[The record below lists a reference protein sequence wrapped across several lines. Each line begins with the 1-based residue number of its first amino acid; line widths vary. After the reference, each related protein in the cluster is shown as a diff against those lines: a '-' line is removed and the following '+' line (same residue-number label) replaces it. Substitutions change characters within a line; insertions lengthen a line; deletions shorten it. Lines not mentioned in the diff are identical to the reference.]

1 MDELSRSLPLV
12 LTINTDKGS
21 TKMANQTS
29 TTPTTPV
36 LSKAPFSPAS
46 LQFLNKLAQNNSRD
60 WFKAHQDEYENS
72 VRTPALRFIE
82 QMQPGILAISSK
94 LTAVPKKVGGSLMRP
109 QRDSR
114 FSKDKTPYK
123 TNVGIQFRHFQGKDV
138 HAPGLYLHIAP
149 EGCFIA
155 AGIWHPESKALS
167 AIRQCIDEN
176 PNAYQKALQ
185 ALQSQGF
192 IMDGDSLSRPPRGY
206 DKTHPLL
213 AELKRKDFIAVK
225 NIDFEELCKPD
236 AINFCTEQFQ
246 HCAQLMAYLCFALEL
261 DF

>member
-1 MDELSRSLPLV
+1 MA
-12 LTINTDKGS
+12 
-21 TKMANQTS
+21 TKTLKTPNLAG
-29 TTPTTPV
+29 TT
-36 LSKAPFSPAS
+36 FSPES

-60 WFKAHQDEYENS
+60 WFKDHQDEYEHV

-82 QMQPGILAISSK
+82 QMQPGIFAISSK

-123 TNVGIQFRHFQGKDV
+123 TNVGIQFRHFLGKDV
-138 HAPGLYLHIAP
+138 HAPGFYLHIAE

-155 AGIWHPESKALS
+155 AGIWHPESKALN
-167 AIRQCIDEN
+167 AIRACIDEN
-176 PNAYQKALQ
+176 PNAYQKALKT
-185 ALQSQGF
+185 LQDHGF
-192 IMDGDSLSRPPRGY
+192 IMDGDSLIRPPKGY
-206 DKTHPLL
+206 EKTHPLL
-213 AELKRKDFIAVK
+213 TELKRKDFIAVK
-225 NIDFEELCKPD
+225 NIDFEELCKPG

-246 HCAQLMAYLCFALEL
+246 FCAPLMAYLCFALEL

>member
-1 MDELSRSLPLV
+1 MNAQITKTPTS
-12 LTINTDKGS
+12 TIS
-21 TKMANQTS
+21 TS
-29 TTPTTPV
+29 TT
-36 LSKAPFSPAS
+36 FSAAS

-60 WFKAHQDEYENS
+60 WFKEHQEEYES
-72 VRTPALRFIE
+72 TVRTPALRFIE
-82 QMQPGILAISSK
+82 QMQPCILAISSK

-155 AGIWHPESKALS
+155 AGIWHPESKALN
-167 AIRQCIDEN
+167 AIRMCIDEN

-185 ALQSQGF
+185 ELQSQGF
-192 IMDGDSLSRPPRGY
+192 IMDGDSLSRPPKGF

-213 AELKRKDFIAVK
+213 TELKRKDFIALK

-236 AINFCTEQFQ
+236 AINFCAEQFQ
-246 HCAQLMAYLCFALEL
+246 HCSQLMAYLCFALEL

>member
-1 MDELSRSLPLV
+1 M
-12 LTINTDKGS
+12 N
-21 TKMANQTS
+21 AQTPK
-29 TTPTTPV
+29 TPTSPV
-36 LSKAPFSPAS
+36 ATGATFSPAS
-46 LQFLNKLAQNNSRD
+46 LQFLKQLAQNNSRD

-82 QMQPGILAISSK
+82 QMQPSILALSPK

-138 HAPGLYLHIAP
+138 HAPGLYLHIAE

-155 AGIWHPESKALS
+155 AGIWHPESKALN
-167 AIRQCIDEN
+167 AIRMCIDEN

-185 ALQSQGF
+185 ALQNHGF
-192 IMDGDSLSRPPRGY
+192 IMDGDSLSRPPKGF

-213 AELKRKDFIAVK
+213 TELKRKDFIAVK
-225 NIDFEELCKPD
+225 NIDFEELCKPGSVK
-236 AINFCTEQFQ
+236 FCAEQFQ
-246 HCAQLMAYLCFALEL
+246 HCTQLMAYLCFALEL

>member
-1 MDELSRSLPLV
+1 MNAQ
-12 LTINTDKGS
+12 T
-21 TKMANQTS
+21 TKTPTS
-29 TTPTTPV
+29 TVSTGAT
-36 LSKAPFSPAS
+36 FSAAS
-46 LQFLNKLAQNNSRD
+46 LQFLKQLAQNNSRD
-60 WFKAHQDEYENS
+60 WFKTHQDEYENN

-82 QMQPGILAISSK
+82 QIQPSILALSPK

-138 HAPGLYLHIAP
+138 HAPGLYLHIAE

-155 AGIWHPESKALS
+155 AGIWHPESKALN
-167 AIRQCIDEN
+167 AIRMCIDEN

-185 ALQSQGF
+185 ALQSHGF
-192 IMDGDSLSRPPRGY
+192 IMDGDSLSRPPKGF

-213 AELKRKDFIAVK
+213 TELKRKDFIAVK
-225 NIDFEELCKPD
+225 NIDFEELCKPG
-236 AINFCTEQFQ
+236 AVNFCAQQFQ
-246 HCAQLMAYLCFALEL
+246 HCSQLMAYLCFALEL
-261 DF
+261 DY

>member
-1 MDELSRSLPLV
+1 
-12 LTINTDKGS
+12 
-21 TKMANQTS
+21 MATQ
-29 TTPTTPV
+29 TPTAR
-36 LSKAPFSPAS
+36 APFSAAS
-46 LQFLNKLAQNNSRD
+46 LQFLNQLAQNNSRE
-60 WFKAHQDEYENS
+60 WFKEHQDVYENT

-82 QMQPGILAISSK
+82 QMQPSVLAISSK

-138 HAPGLYLHIAP
+138 HAPGLYLHIAE

-155 AGIWHPESKALS
+155 AGIWHPESKALN
-167 AIRQCIDEN
+167 AIRMCIDEN
-176 PNAYQKALQ
+176 PNAYQDALKT
-185 ALQSQGF
+185 LQSHGF
-192 IMDGDSLSRPPRGY
+192 IMDGDSLIRPPKGF

-213 AELKRKDFIAVK
+213 EELKRKDFIAVK

-236 AINFCTEQFQ
+236 AINFCAEQFQ
-246 HCAQLMAYLCFALEL
+246 HCAPLMAYLCFALDL